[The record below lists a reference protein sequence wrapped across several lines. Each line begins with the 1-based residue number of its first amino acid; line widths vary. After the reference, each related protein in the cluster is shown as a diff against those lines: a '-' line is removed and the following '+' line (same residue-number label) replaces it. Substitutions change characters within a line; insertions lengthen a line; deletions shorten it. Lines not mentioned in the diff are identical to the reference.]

1 MKHNLT
7 VGIDKKRREDGIVSC
22 EQVGVRERLMRFL
35 LGKKERLTILIP
47 GSSVETVA
55 ITEIKEEE
63 ADEALRD

>member
-7 VGIDKKRREDGIVSC
+7 VGIDKNRTEDGIVSC

>member
-1 MKHNLT
+1 MKHT
-7 VGIDKKRREDGIVSC
+7 VRVGIDKGKDTDGIVSC

-55 ITEIKEEE
+55 ITEVKEE